1 MNWYAAY
8 VKSNHEAVVHNELV
22 KKKVETF
29 LPTVRMQ
36 RQWKDRKKWIN
47 FPVFPGYLFI
57 HVNPAPEEFLN
68 VMKTR
73 GVISLLSAEPGHPSP
88 VPPEEITSL
97 KLLIE
102 SGETVDVYPQ
112 LKEGTRVRVRRGPLH
127 GAEGKLEKKD
137 GQYLFLVNIELLGR
151 SIGVKIHADDL
162 ELS

>member
-8 VKSNHEAVVHNELV
+8 VRSNHEVVANNELQ
-22 KKKVETF
+22 KKHIETF

-57 HVNPAPEEFLN
+57 HVNPSPDDFLN
-68 VMKTR
+68 VMKSR
-73 GVISLLSAEPGHPSP
+73 GVISILSGEPGRPSP

-102 SGETVDVYPQ
+102 SGEKVDIYPH
-112 LKEGTRVRVRRGPLH
+112 LKEGVRVRVRRGPLR
-127 GAEGKLEKKD
+127 GAEGTLEKKD
-137 GQYLFLVNIELLGR
+137 DQYMFLVNIELLGR
-151 SIGVKIHADDL
+151 SIGVRIHADDL
-162 ELS
+162 ETS